1 MLMGSANSKGKS
13 YRQGFKYGD
22 MFLQTDQLVYS
33 AGEIVTGKIYIN
45 LLTAFPSNKL
55 MLRFKAQQGI
65 NIVVATDQKKE
76 KESYVEKNLF
86 SKNTAFIK
94 DIIELRTWEGSEIPI
109 GQYTIPFSF
118 LLDAKLPGSF
128 YQSGPY
134 FHGHITYK
142 LEAYLNSLDE
152 ERVKLKYKQKLR
164 VIEPVKPS
172 IEMNKEAKR
181 DFKKSCFCF
190 NTYGSMMMKA
200 GINKTTFNPGELIK
214 VKVMLDNSKSNIPC
228 QEITVKL
235 IHKITL
241 KTSDKIKEARIEIEG
256 PKIPRVDARSRF
268 LVNSTSVIELPKCV
282 DINQEATV
290 IPKKYALL
298 QIKGDVAEIS
308 QTSTANPNL
317 TSSFSVEVCAYMP
330 NHEIDPDKIVKIEF
344 PIDIVYAKSDTTLGK
359 IGEPEKWE
367 ALTLPCA
374 NVVVPFNRLKPSDIA
389 KFKTIATPIPASLK
403 ESILPLPQF

>member
-22 MFLQTDQLVYS
+22 MFLQTDQLVYT

-65 NIVVATDQKKE
+65 NIVVATDQKKD

-86 SKNTAFIK
+86 SKNNAFIK
-94 DIIELRTWEGSEIPI
+94 DIIILRTWEGPEIPI

-142 LEAYLNSLDE
+142 LEACLNSNDE
-152 ERVKLKYKQKLR
+152 EGVKLKYKQKIR
-164 VIEPVKPS
+164 IIEPVKS
-172 IEMNKEAKR
+172 NDEMNKEAKR

-190 NTYGSMMMKA
+190 NTYGSMTMKA
-200 GINKTTFNPGELIK
+200 DINQTTFRPGELIK
-214 VKVMLDNSKSNIPC
+214 VKVMLDNSQSNIPC

-235 IHKITL
+235 IQKITL
-241 KTSDKIKEARIEIEG
+241 KTSEKTKEAKIEIEG
-256 PKIPRVDARSRF
+256 PKIPRIDARSRF
-268 LVNSTSVIELPKCV
+268 LANSTSVIEIPKSC
-282 DINQEATV
+282 DIHQEASV
-290 IPKKYALL
+290 VAKKYALL
-298 QIKGDVAEIS
+298 QIKGDIAEIS
-308 QTSTANPNL
+308 QTSSMNPNL

-344 PIDIVYAKSDTTLGK
+344 PIDIVYAKSDTTTGK
-359 IGEPEKWE
+359 VGEPERWQPQE
-367 ALTLPCA
+367 LPCA

-389 KFKTIATPIPASLK
+389 KFKTIATPIPRPSK
-403 ESILPLPQF
+403 DTIIPLPQF